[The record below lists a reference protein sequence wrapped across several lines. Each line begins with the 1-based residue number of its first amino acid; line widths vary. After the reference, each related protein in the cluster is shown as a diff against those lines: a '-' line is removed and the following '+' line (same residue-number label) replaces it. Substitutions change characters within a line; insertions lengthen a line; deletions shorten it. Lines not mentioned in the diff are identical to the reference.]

1 MAHPKE
7 LKEIDFLYL
16 RESVYDLERALK
28 PGPRGDFI
36 FPVYRGETIRE
47 EEVVDLGDV
56 LTASLKAV
64 DNATRN
70 LREKGIALG
79 RDPIEINLIGSLV
92 GISPEADRILVR
104 IQPQRKGKE
113 DKGGI

>member
-1 MAHPKE
+1 MIKTDLNP
-7 LKEIDFLYL
+7 IDFLYL
-16 RESVYDLERALK
+16 RESAYDMERTLK

-36 FPVYRGETIRE
+36 FPLYSGETIRE
-47 EEVVDLGDV
+47 EEVVNLGDV

-64 DNATRN
+64 DKATRN

-92 GISPEADRILVR
+92 GISPGADRILVR
-104 IQPQRKGKE
+104 IQPQRKE
-113 DKGGI
+113 REVKGGI